1 MDDPPG
7 KVELDSDVITV
18 PEAVTITVITKALFS
33 ERFSIGFG
41 SGFRVLVGIG
51 DIQEGDVGYQ
61 LTCRYCF
68 ATLHYDE
75 HCQLITEDFHQ
86 GNRVLIAPRFGTVP
100 LWGLTS
106 PGSLSNFTCYSQN
119 SRESIGISTIR

>member
-1 MDDPPG
+1 MNWGRKLSAYIDDALPDDLIVNDLKEILWMDDPPG

-18 PEAVTITVITKALFS
+18 PEAVTITVITKAFFS

-51 DIQEGDVGYQ
+51 DIQEGDAGYQ

-75 HCQLITEDFHQ
+75 HCQLITEDFHSEM
-86 GNRVLIAPRFGTVP
+86 R
-100 LWGLTS
+100 
-106 PGSLSNFTCYSQN
+106 
-119 SRESIGISTIR
+119 